1 MRTLG
6 SRAGFWAA
14 AAVAALALWTSAA
27 PTVTYPLYAA
37 EWHLS
42 PTATTTVF
50 AVYPVALVVVLVVFG
65 DLSDHIGRRAA
76 ILLGLVAM
84 LVGVLLFAVAPGVG
98 WLFVGRA
105 FMGIGVGL
113 SLSPA
118 STAMVELSRPETVG
132 RAGAVTT
139 AATAT
144 GLALATLV
152 GGALVQYAPRPLRL
166 DFAVLAVLVTGV
178 LVLAW
183 FLPRATPGQA
193 AERWRPRGLVV
204 PRGLRGIF
212 VAAALAVT
220 AAYTLGA
227 IVLALGAQIARQLV
241 GSSNA
246 LVTGAVL
253 AVSAVVIGAVAIVSR
268 RLPARLLI
276 AGGAAGSA
284 VGLALFAWA
293 AGTHSLPLFLAA
305 SALSGAGY
313 SLNFLGGLTLV
324 NRFAPPRHR
333 AGLLSSVLAVAY
345 LLQGA
350 AALLLGAVA
359 TTAGLQVALD
369 VGAPV
374 IAAVGVAALVAVLLT
389 GRVRTVP
396 ATAA

>member
-6 SRAGFWAA
+6 PRGGFWTA

-27 PTVTYPLYAA
+27 PTVSYPLYAA

-50 AVYPVALVVVLVVFG
+50 AVYPVTLVVVLVLFG
-65 DLSDHIGRRAA
+65 DLSDHIGRRPA

-84 LVGVLLFAVAPGVG
+84 LAGVLLFAVAPGVG

-113 SLSPA
+113 SLARLDRHGRAEPA
-118 STAMVELSRPETVG
+118 RGGGPGGRDHDGGHGDRSRPG
-132 RAGAVTT
+132 HAGRRRAGAVR
-139 AATAT
+139 A
-144 GLALATLV
+144 V
-152 GGALVQYAPRPLRL
+152 PLHL
-166 DFAVLAVLVTGV
+166 DFVVLAVLVAGV

-183 FLPRATPGQA
+183 FLPRTTPGQYA
-193 AERWRPRGLVV
+193 RRWRPRGLVV

-220 AAYTLGA
+220 AAYALGA
-227 IVLALGAQIARQLV
+227 VVLALGAQIARQLV

-253 AVSAVVIGAVAIVSR
+253 AVSAVVIGAVRDLFPPVA
-268 RLPARLLI
+268 ARVLI
-276 AGGAAGSA
+276 GGGAAGSA

-293 AGTHSLPLFLAA
+293 AATHSLPLFLAA

-324 NRFAPPRHR
+324 NRHAPTRHR
-333 AGLLSSVLAVAY
+333 AGLLSAVLGVAY
-345 LLQGA
+345 LLQGV

-359 TTAGLQVALD
+359 TTAGLQAALD
-369 VGAPV
+369 LGAPV
-374 IAAVGVAALVAVLLT
+374 IAAIGLAALVAVLVT
-389 GRVRTVP
+389 GRVRAVP
-396 ATAA
+396 APVA